1 MENKKKE
8 SNKELMRYAGLAMQ
22 FLVAIGL
29 AVFLGFKIDEWTHF
43 GIPLAVW
50 LLPLL
55 FITGMII
62 KIVKDT
68 SNK

>member
-1 MENKKKE
+1 MEDKKKE
-8 SNKELMRYAGLAMQ
+8 TNKELMRYAGLGMQ

-29 AVFLGFKIDEWTHF
+29 ALFLGLKIDKWTHL

-55 FITGMII
+55 FIVVMII
-62 KIVKDT
+62 KIIKDT
-68 SNK
+68 SKK